1 MGADERADPLAGRE
15 QRVRQHGAGAGRR
28 AGAAHTSLALPRPE
42 DGAALYYTVQYC
54 YCTVLQVLGRTGR
67 ALLPSCHQ
75 EKQRT
80 PATRHI
86 TSCEEVSNGD

>member
-42 DGAALYYTVQYC
+42 DGAGQD
-54 YCTVLQVLGRTGR
+54 GPR
-67 ALLPSCHQ
+67 AAAQLPPG
-75 EKQRT
+75 EAED
-80 PATRHI
+80 PRHPPHH
-86 TSCEEVSNGD
+86 ELRGGEQQ